1 MSILTYILLLIFSFL
16 AACFALIYS
25 IATLKKLRRINK
37 RLQELEKEG
46 YFEDGEVQN
55 DNF

>member
-16 AACFALIYS
+16 AACFALIYN